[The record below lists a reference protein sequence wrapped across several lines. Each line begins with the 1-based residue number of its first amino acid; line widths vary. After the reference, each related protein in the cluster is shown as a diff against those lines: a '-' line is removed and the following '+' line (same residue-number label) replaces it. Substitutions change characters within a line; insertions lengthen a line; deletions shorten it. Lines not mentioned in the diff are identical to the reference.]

1 MWVNNPN
8 YTTPLAAAL
17 ILCVFVG
24 AKRKNMTDYHKYAPH
39 KHTRFVFHHRGRP
52 QRIEEM
58 LMCSAAFP
66 FSTGADDY
74 PALSPVGP
82 LPARKWLQ
90 QYHHANITRGKSNSS
105 TDYPWSLVS
114 SEAQT
119 GGREKTRCLA
129 FQTTSQP
136 VVISVAASVCEHTAK
151 CFSHCCNTVSQ

>member
-24 AKRKNMTDYHKYAPH
+24 AKRKIWLIIINMHH

-105 TDYPWSLVS
+105 ADYPWSLVS

-129 FQTTSQP
+129 FQTISQP
-136 VVISVAASVCEHTAK
+136 VVISVAASVCEHIAK